1 MSAAQPVIAPARLL
15 RERIRR
21 VFREFP
27 GALAGDEEPV
37 HQVRVAGR
45 RLRVALP
52 LLARKSGGRRLRKAR
67 RILRD
72 LTRAAGAGRDL
83 DVLVAL
89 FDARLNGLEDVS
101 AEQRE
106 LRRRMKAARTRS
118 RGGLAAGVLDLD
130 IDGLRRHLR
139 RLSSRGPAD
148 PEAVLSRTRAASERG
163 GARVLEDLAAIG
175 DRYDPVALHAVRR
188 RIRELRYNAEVDE
201 ALRGR
206 EAGASTAWKKLQDA
220 IGALHDAHVLAEW
233 LGQQAE
239 RAAARGRPELAAA
252 ATAERQAFEE
262 EGRRLHRALLE
273 AGPADLAARAIKT
286 VADGDTGHGGDAGR
300 RKAASSSPS
309 PIRRSPYRAA
319 PPTSPSPSGL

>member
-1 MSAAQPVIAPARLL
+1 MTPAKPGTAPASLL

-37 HQVRVAGR
+37 HQLRVAGR

-52 LLARKSGGRRLRKAR
+52 LLAGKTGGRRLRRAR

-89 FDARLNGLEDVS
+89 FDERLAGLEEVS

-106 LRRRMKAARTRS
+106 LRRRMRTARTRS
-118 RGGLAAGVLDLD
+118 RRGLAAGILDLD

-139 RLSSRGPAD
+139 RIRSRGTAD
-148 PEAVLSRTRAASERG
+148 SETVLSRTGSASERE
-163 GARVLEDLAAIG
+163 GARVLEGLAAVG
-175 DRYDPVALHAVRR
+175 DRYDPEALHALRR
-188 RIRELRYNAEVDE
+188 RIRQLRYTAEVDE

-206 EAGASTAWKKLQDA
+206 EAGASATWKKLQDA
-220 IGALHDAHVLAEW
+220 IGVLHDVHVLAEW
-233 LGQQAE
+233 MGKQAN
-239 RAAARGRPELAAA
+239 RASARGRTALAAA
-252 ATAERQAFEE
+252 ATAERQAFEA
-262 EGRRLHRALLE
+262 EGRRLHRKLLE
-273 AGPADLAARAIKT
+273 AGPADLAEQAMT
-286 VADGDTGHGGDAGR
+286 VVTGGDPGPGS
-300 RKAASSSPS
+300 AAKRGTKPSSSSPLT
-309 PIRRSPYRAA
+309 RSSYRAA
-319 PPTSPSPSGL
+319 PLAPTGP